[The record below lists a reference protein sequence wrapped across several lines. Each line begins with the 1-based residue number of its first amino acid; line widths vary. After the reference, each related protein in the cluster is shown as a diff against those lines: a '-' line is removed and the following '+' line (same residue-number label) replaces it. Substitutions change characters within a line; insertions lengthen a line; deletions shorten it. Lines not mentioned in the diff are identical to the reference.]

1 MVDGEP
7 LRCPSC
13 EREHPQS
20 ERFCEAC
27 GMPLVVAGAGAE
39 AAAVSERRETA
50 RKINPQYTEGK
61 LVKVGRG
68 GSQPE
73 AEFIAGLLLEE
84 GIPSMLVRSGG
95 ADVPDFMAAGP
106 RDIMVPESGAQAARE
121 ALAFKDDAP

>member
-1 MVDGEP
+1 MDAGR

-13 EREHPQS
+13 EREHPAS
-20 ERFCEAC
+20 ERFCERC
-27 GMPLVVAGAGAE
+27 GMPLVAAGAGAE
-39 AAAVSERRETA
+39 EPAVSERRETA
-50 RKINPQYTEGK
+50 RKINPQYTEGR
-61 LVKVGRG
+61 LVKVARG

-84 GIPSMLVRSGG
+84 GIPSMLIRSGG

-121 ALAFKDDAP
+121 ALAFKDDAL

>member
-1 MVDGEP
+1 MDGGP

-13 EREHPQS
+13 EREHPPS
-20 ERFCEAC
+20 ERFCERC
-27 GMPLVVAGAGAE
+27 GMPLVSATASE
-39 AAAVSERRETA
+39 EPAVSERRETA
-50 RKINPQYTEGK
+50 RKIKPEYAEGK
-61 LVKVGRG
+61 LVKVARG

-84 GIPSMLVRSGG
+84 GIPSMLRRSGG